1 GAGVYTAAATGAA
14 LPPVNWGH
22 AATWDGFWWVV
33 SGQPYR
39 GLLFGVPS
47 ALLPDRVHAW
57 ADLLV
62 QQFGWPGVALAL
74 VGLLFAPPHA
84 QRFGWLSAALA
95 AGYSLFAIGYNTTD
109 SHAYLLPVYLIVAVW
124 VGLGTA
130 QVWALLHQHAPRV
143 APALLLVLVVFAG
156 WSAWRTLPQVDAHYD
171 TRATDFAEAVLA
183 SVPPDAIVTTSS
195 DQDTFALWYHHYG
208 LAQRPDVVLVVA
220 PLLSFEWYH
229 TTLYAT
235 YSALPWPAIGTP
247 DWPAALAERTRRP
260 LCHTDPLTP
269 LHCTAPPP

>member
-1 GAGVYTAAATGAA
+1 GGAGVCAAAATGAA

-208 LAQRPDVVLVVA
+208 LAQRPDVVLVVRRCSRLSGTI
-220 PLLSFEWYH
+220 PPCTPPTPRCHGLLSVPP
-229 TTLYAT
+229 TGPPRLP
-235 YSALPWPAIGTP
+235 SA
-247 DWPAALAERTRRP
+247 PAARSATPTR
-260 LCHTDPLTP
+260 
-269 LHCTAPPP
+269 